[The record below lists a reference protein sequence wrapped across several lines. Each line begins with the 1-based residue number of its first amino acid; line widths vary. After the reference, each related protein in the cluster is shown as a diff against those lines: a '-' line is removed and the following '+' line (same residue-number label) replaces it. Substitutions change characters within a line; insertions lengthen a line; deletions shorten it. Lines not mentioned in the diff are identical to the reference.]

1 VFLQAAIQPS
11 QADDIDTTT
20 RRIRYAAVQAAVP
33 GLRWDGNP
41 TPGSKSRVGNRLA
54 CELSGLT
61 PYLRT
66 VA

>member
-41 TPGSKSRVGNRLA
+41 TPGSK
-54 CELSGLT
+54 
-61 PYLRT
+61 
-66 VA
+66 